1 MATGRKIGLKNVR
14 ALKPGKIIWDSGVTG
29 FGARRQRGNAV
40 VYLVKYRAQGGG
52 EARWYTIGRHGSPWT
67 PEKAREEALRVLG
80 VVASGGD
87 PAADRKAARKVVSV
101 GELCDLYVAD
111 AEAGRV
117 LARGKMPKKAS
128 TLAADRGRI
137 AAHIKPLLGH
147 KRADDVTS
155 DDVERFMFDVAEGK
169 SAARAKGRK
178 LRGHVHV
185 AGGRAAATRA
195 LGLLGAIFAYAV
207 RRRICETNPVRGV
220 ERFADQKRERR
231 LSEEE
236 YAVVGAALHKAAAK
250 RIWPPAVAAC
260 RFLVLTGW
268 RTSEAAHLQW
278 SEIDL
283 ARRTTRLADTKTG
296 RSLRPL
302 PVAVCEVL
310 KALPRVGGDRV
321 FPATRGKGPLSLKG
335 FWRRIAA
342 LGGLA
347 SDVGPHVLRHS
358 YASLAADLG
367 YSEPTI
373 AALIG
378 HAGRS
383 VTSRY
388 LHSADAV
395 LLAASDAVANRTAEL
410 MGERAEGKV
419 VPLRSASM

>member
-1 MATGRKIGLKNVR
+1 MGRRIGLR
-14 ALKPGKIIWDSGVTG
+14 DIRGLAPGKIIWDGGSGGVTG
-29 FGARRQRGNAV
+29 FGARRQRGPAV
-40 VYLVKYRAQGGG
+40 VYLVKYRAK
-52 EARWYTIGRHGSPWT
+52 ETSAARWYRIGRHGAPWT
-67 PEKAREEALRVLG
+67 PETAREEALRILG
-80 VVASGGD
+80 AVAGGGD
-87 PAADRKAARKVVSV
+87 PAADRKVVRTAVSV
-101 GELCDLYVAD
+101 GELCDLYLAD

-147 KRADDVTS
+147 KRADEVTS
-155 DDVERFMFDVAEGK
+155 DEVERFMFDIAEGK
-169 SAARAKGRK
+169 SAARARGRK

-185 AGGRAAATRA
+185 VGGRAAATRA
-195 LGLLGAIFAYAV
+195 VGLLGAIFGYAV
-207 RRRICETNPVRGV
+207 RRRICENNPVRGV
-220 ERFADQKRERR
+220 ERFADQRRERR

-236 YAVVGAALHKAAAK
+236 YAAVGVALSQAAAK
-250 RIWPPAVAAC
+250 GIWPPAVAAA

-268 RTSEAAHLQW
+268 RTSEAANLQW
-278 SEIDL
+278 LEIDL

-302 PVAVCEVL
+302 PVAVCDLL
-310 KALPRVGGDRV
+310 KAMPRVEERV

-335 FWRRIAA
+335 FWRRIAD
-342 LGGLA
+342 LGGLS

-373 AALIG
+373 AALVG
-378 HAGRS
+378 HKGRT

-388 LHSADAV
+388 VHSADAV
-395 LLAASDAVANRTAEL
+395 LLAAADAVADRTLEL
-410 MGERAEGKV
+410 MGEAKPTAEV
-419 VPLRSASM
+419 VPLRAAQ